1 MIASALSPAHRLPA
15 AMSLWLLVA
24 WPSPTLAHAVAEATR
39 VTSRKSPW
47 TANGG
52 NVNYDLHGS
61 PKGGGK
67 ETSYKKGREVASD
80 SGTLTAAYDG
90 SHGWFWRN
98 RGSRDVTITLKT
110 NGAYTEIKR
119 VN

>member
-1 MIASALSPAHRLPA
+1 MLRDQAR
-15 AMSLWLLVA
+15 
-24 WPSPTLAHAVAEATR
+24 EK
-39 VTSRKSPW
+39 SR
-47 TANGG
+47 A
-52 NVNYDLHGS
+52 
-61 PKGGGK
+61 
-67 ETSYKKGREVASD
+67 VASD
-80 SGTLTAAYDG
+80 SGSLTADYDG

>member
-1 MIASALSPAHRLPA
+1 MIAAALSPAHR
-15 AMSLWLLVA
+15 
-24 WPSPTLAHAVAEATR
+24 
-39 VTSRKSPW
+39 
-47 TANGG
+47 
-52 NVNYDLHGS
+52 
-61 PKGGGK
+61 
-67 ETSYKKGREVASD
+67 YKKGREVASD